1 MAERKLGRKTS
12 PGFGDP
18 HESVRLRP
26 PSPSRGTSMRPEG
39 RSLPPRV
46 EPPLAAR
53 IDGGGHG
60 GGPGGAGGSARPR
73 VPRILEVEIVQEH
86 GRTPRPDPLRRSFE
100 VWTQNTVYVLDSRLR
115 CIEILSPGST
125 EPKTDHPFLGSRLVG
140 GQVQRDG
147 SIEMSYPFPR
157 PGSFAVFEMR
167 KGTRRQFSR
176 TSAVE
181 RVVVRERIV
190 TLIGPSEPT
199 WPDIAHDPFDDD

>member
-1 MAERKLGRKTS
+1 MAERKLGRKTA

-26 PSPSRGTSMRPEG
+26 PSPPRGASLRPEA
-39 RSLPPRV
+39 RSLPPPRLDAPPAPRV
-46 EPPLAAR
+46 E
-53 IDGGGHG
+53 
-60 GGPGGAGGSARPR
+60 AGGSARPAR
-73 VPRILEVEIVQEH
+73 APRILEVEITQER

-100 VWTQNTVYVLDSRLR
+100 VWTQNTVYVLDSRMR
-115 CIEILSPGST
+115 CIEVLTPGST
-125 EPKTDHPFLGSRLVG
+125 EPKSEHPFLGARLVG
-140 GQVQRDG
+140 GQVQHEG

-190 TLIGPSEPT
+190 TLIGPTEPT
-199 WPDIAHDPFDDD
+199 WPDIVRDQLDDD

>member
-18 HESVRLRP
+18 HESVRFKP
-26 PSPSRGTSMRPEG
+26 PSRGASMRPGPEGLGATG
-39 RSLPPRV
+39 RSLPPPKLDPPAAPRV
-46 EPPLAAR
+46 EGGSGRPGRMAR
-53 IDGGGHG
+53 I
-60 GGPGGAGGSARPR
+60 
-73 VPRILEVEIVQEH
+73 VEVEITQER

-100 VWTQNTVYVLDSRLR
+100 VWTQNTVYVLDSRMR
-115 CIEILSPGST
+115 CIEVLAPGST
-125 EPKTDHPFLGSRLVG
+125 EPKSEHPFLGSRLVG
-140 GQVQRDG
+140 GQVQHEG

-181 RVVVRERIV
+181 RVVVRERII
-190 TLIGPSEPT
+190 TLLGPTEPT
-199 WPDIAHDPFDDD
+199 WPDIVRDQLDDD

>member
-18 HESVRLRP
+18 HESVRLKQP
-26 PSPSRGTSMRPEG
+26 ALPRGASMRPEA
-39 RSLPPRV
+39 RSLPP
-46 EPPLAAR
+46 PR
-53 IDGGGHG
+53 IDPSPAPRIEH
-60 GGPGGAGGSARPR
+60 GSARPGR
-73 VPRILEVEIVQEH
+73 SAPRILEVEITQER

-100 VWTQNTVYVLDSRLR
+100 VWTQNTVYVLDSRMR
-115 CIEILSPGST
+115 CIEVLSPGST
-125 EPKTDHPFLGSRLVG
+125 EPKNDHPFLGSRLVG
-140 GQVQRDG
+140 GQVQHEG

-190 TLIGPSEPT
+190 TLLGPSEPT
-199 WPDIAHDPFDDD
+199 WPDIGRDQVDDD

>member
-1 MAERKLGRKTS
+1 M
-12 PGFGDP
+12 
-18 HESVRLRP
+18 
-26 PSPSRGTSMRPEG
+26 
-39 RSLPPRV
+39 
-46 EPPLAAR
+46 
-53 IDGGGHG
+53 
-60 GGPGGAGGSARPR
+60 
-73 VPRILEVEIVQEH
+73 PRILEVEITQER

-100 VWTQNTVYVLDSRLR
+100 VWTQNTVYVLDARMR
-115 CIEILSPGST
+115 CIEVLTPGST
-125 EPKTDHPFLGSRLVG
+125 EPKAEHPFLGSRLVG
-140 GQVQRDG
+140 GQIQHEG

-199 WPDIAHDPFDDD
+199 WPDIVRDQPDDD

>member
-26 PSPSRGTSMRPEG
+26 PQRGASLRPGPDVHAQAG
-39 RSLPPRV
+39 RSLPPPRLDA
-46 EPPLAAR
+46 PPAPRA
-53 IDGGGHG
+53 DSG
-60 GGPGGAGGSARPR
+60 RPTR
-73 VPRILEVEIVQEH
+73 VPRLLEVEITQER

-100 VWTQNTVYVLDSRLR
+100 VWTQNTVYVLDSRMR
-115 CIEILSPGST
+115 CVEVLSPGST
-125 EPKTDHPFLGSRLVG
+125 EPKSDHPFLGSRLVG
-140 GQVQRDG
+140 GQVQHEG

-157 PGSFAVFEMR
+157 PGAFAVFEMR

-190 TLIGPSEPT
+190 TLIGPTEPT
-199 WPDIAHDPFDDD
+199 WPDIVRDQPDDD

>member
-18 HESVRLRP
+18 HESVRLKPPQRGASLRP
-26 PSPSRGTSMRPEG
+26 GPDAHALAG
-39 RSLPPRV
+39 RSLPPPRLDA
-46 EPPLAAR
+46 PAAAR
-53 IDGGGHG
+53 ADSG
-60 GGPGGAGGSARPR
+60 RPTR
-73 VPRILEVEIVQEH
+73 VPRLLEVEITQER

-100 VWTQNTVYVLDSRLR
+100 VWTQNTVYVLDSRMR
-115 CIEILSPGST
+115 CIEVLSPGST
-125 EPKTDHPFLGSRLVG
+125 EPKSDHPFLGSRLVG
-140 GQVQRDG
+140 GQVQHEG

-190 TLIGPSEPT
+190 TLIGPTEPT
-199 WPDIAHDPFDDD
+199 WPDIVRDQPDDD